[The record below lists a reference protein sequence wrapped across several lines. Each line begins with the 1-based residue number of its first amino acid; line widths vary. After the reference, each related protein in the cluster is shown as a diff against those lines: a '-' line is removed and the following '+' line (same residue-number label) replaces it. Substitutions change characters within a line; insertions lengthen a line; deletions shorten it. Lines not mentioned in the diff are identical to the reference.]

1 MLLIAA
7 EAAARLGIRE
17 SQFRRAVRR
26 GELPKPFLTCRPQR
40 WLEKELETRPEGFN
54 VAPNDE
60 LAGRIREY
68 KNAVRR

>member
-26 GELPKPFLTCRPQR
+26 GELPKPFLTCRPNR
-40 WLEKELETRPEGFN
+40 WLAKDLEVLSERLN
-54 VAPNDE
+54 VERDD
-60 LAGRIREY
+60 LMGRIHGN
-68 KNAVRR
+68 KVAVR